1 MSVTIHTP
9 VSAGLTASEVD
20 AWRDVPASVTV
31 DLEPGA
37 QIDPA
42 IRALTQSN
50 RPLTLLGPAF
60 TVACLPPDFGSVVL
74 ALDEAK
80 TSDVVVIA
88 AAGHL
93 DHAVI
98 GEILGGHLRA
108 KGCAGLVVDG
118 VVRDIGAL
126 GHWQDFPVYARGVNP
141 LGPTSANAGT
151 IQAPV
156 EIGGRLVEPG
166 DLVIGDPD
174 GLAVLTPAQARA
186 RLSDAQAKLALERE
200 WIEGLATGKGARAVF
215 GL

>member
-80 TSDVVVIA
+80 TGDVVVIA

-98 GEILGGHLRA
+98 GEILGGQPFY
-108 KGCAGLVVDG
+108 
-118 VVRDIGAL
+118 L
-126 GHWQDFPVYARGVNP
+126 GQ
-141 LGPTSANAGT
+141 
-151 IQAPV
+151 
-156 EIGGRLVEPG
+156 
-166 DLVIGDPD
+166 
-174 GLAVLTPAQARA
+174 
-186 RLSDAQAKLALERE
+186 
-200 WIEGLATGKGARAVF
+200 
-215 GL
+215 